1 MESAAL
7 WKIQQSTKIKMKIT
21 HRLAAQRKFTVH
33 ILVHT
38 FLAFLCMYELIK
50 YDIHMY
56 VHHTPT
62 WLQKLGQGE
71 DGRSNSRMLWSQVL
85 GSRLSACGGKFLGLF
100 VPRESLRQGRNPVAE
115 SGRPLSHMHMGQR
128 SRVSSYHFLS
138 F

>member
-7 WKIQQSTKIKMKIT
+7 WKIQKSTKIKMKIT
-21 HRLAAQRKFTVH
+21 HGLAAQRKATVR

-38 FLAFLCMYELIK
+38 FLAFLCIYELIK

-62 WLQKLGQGE
+62 QLQKLGQGK

-85 GSRLSACGGKFLGLF
+85 GSCLRARGGKFLGLF

-115 SGRPLSHMHMGQR
+115 SGRPLGVLHP
-128 SRVSSYHFLS
+128 
-138 F
+138 